1 MDDAPRA
8 LLGLHSSPTLFYAFV
23 RDELGG
29 GAIRREAYAALG
41 RTLHGRDHPADVK
54 DDRRSLSQAWRA
66 VQAIDFPGSAAL
78 AVLGAL
84 LHANEALA
92 VALLHT
98 KRQRLAHLDRVA
110 EAARLVANSPYFA
123 GAHPLDFIP
132 WHSVQD
138 FADATSGDGS
148 SDDPGREGPLD
159 AHQVEQLLRNLVP
172 DVETLARYIAQR
184 AKALHDEPAPLGK
197 PHAPDAPVVFI
208 ARRLNAFFKRRAGR
222 PAHAAVAAITA
233 AWCDQEVSEARVK
246 ELVKARGPKVQGKG
260 NLRA

>member
-1 MDDAPRA
+1 MGFACPTVRSVAGRA
-8 LLGLHSSPTLFYAFV
+8 LRCLFQQNRHAFAVERVTADTTVRKAFELVLPEDADTLA
-23 RDELGG
+23 
-29 GAIRREAYAALG
+29 
-41 RTLHGRDHPADVK
+41 
-54 DDRRSLSQAWRA
+54 
-66 VQAIDFPGSAAL
+66 
-78 AVLGAL
+78 
-84 LHANEALA
+84 A
-92 VALLHT
+92 VAT
-98 KRQRLAHLDRVA
+98 AF
-110 EAARLVANSPYFA
+110 AARLNPDRELVVEVPLPSVGHSNS
-123 GAHPLDFIP
+123 HLDL
-132 WHSVQD
+132 VQD